1 MATKRSTKRGDTPVD
16 ADSLVQQSLKYAE
29 DIAKLYEDE
38 RSKRQELEIAND
50 KLRVEIAERKKT
62 EAALR
67 ESEERFRTVFE
78 AAQECMYIKNR
89 ALTYILVNPAMGN
102 LFQVPAA
109 ELVEKTDEE
118 LYGSEAGLHLRETDL
133 RVLGGES
140 IEEEYTRS
148 IKGVARTF
156 LETRVPLHN
165 ADGEIVGLC
174 GVARDITDRK
184 RIEQA
189 PPVTG
194 LRYPSSAMQKTL
206 EKALLAASR
215 GSIVLLLGE
224 SGCGKDFLARF
235 IHDHSDR
242 SRGPFFT
249 INAASVA
256 RELAESELFGYEPGA
271 FTGARGR
278 KRGLLELAE
287 GGTLFLN
294 EIGEL
299 SESLQAKL
307 LTFLDTRTFT
317 RVGGEKSISVNARL
331 ITATNKDLENEVAG
345 GRFRRDL
352 FYRINVLT
360 IAIPPLRERS
370 EDIPVLV
377 EFLVSELQKE
387 IRLNAPVDFEPRAMD
402 ALAAYDWPGNVREL
416 RNVVERALILSGG
429 GKITVAELGLGE
441 AEQAWKF
448 SAEFP
453 EGRSLNDVT
462 ADLKRALVIEA
473 LRRTGGNRVAAAAL
487 LDISRNSLNHYIRAL
502 EIAE

>member
-1 MATKRSTKRGDTPVD
+1 MAAKRTTKQNDTAVD
-16 ADSLVQQSLKYAE
+16 ADSLAQQSLKYAE
-29 DIAKLYEDE
+29 DIARLYEDE
-38 RSKRQELEIAND
+38 RTKRQELEIVND
-50 KLRVEIAERKKT
+50 KLRVEVAERRKT

-67 ESEERFRTVFE
+67 ESEERFRAVFE
-78 AAQECMYIKNR
+78 AAQDCMYIKNR
-89 ALTYILVNPAMGN
+89 ALSYILVNPAMEN
-102 LFQVPAA
+102 LFQMPAS
-109 ELVEKTDEE
+109 ELIEKTDEE
-118 LYGSEAGLHLRETDL
+118 LYGGEAGLHLREIDL
-133 RVLGGES
+133 RVLSGES

-148 IKGVARTF
+148 VKGMARTF
-156 LETRVPLHN
+156 LETRVPLHT
-165 ADGEIVGLC
+165 ADGEIIGLC

-184 RIEQA
+184 RIGQT
-189 PPVTG
+189 PPVAS
-194 LRYPSSAMQKTL
+194 LRYPSLAMRKTL

-224 SGCGKDFLARF
+224 SGCGKDYLARF

-242 SRGPFFT
+242 ARGPFFT
-249 INAASVA
+249 INAASVS

-299 SESLQAKL
+299 SERLQAKL

-317 RVGGEKSISVNARL
+317 RVGGEKTVSVNARL
-331 ITATNKDLENEVAG
+331 ITATNKDLESEVAE

-352 FYRINVLT
+352 FYRLNVLT
-360 IAIPPLRERS
+360 IAIPPLRERR

-377 EFLVSELQKE
+377 EYLVSELQKE
-387 IRLNAPVDFEPRAMD
+387 IRLNAPVEMAPSAMD
-402 ALAAYDWPGNVREL
+402 ALMAYEWPGNVREL

-429 GKITVAELGLGE
+429 GKMTVAELGLSE
-441 AEQAWKF
+441 PDQAWKF
-448 SAEFP
+448 TAAFP

-462 ADLKRALVIEA
+462 ADLKRALVVEA
-473 LRRTGGNRVAAAAL
+473 LHRTGGNRVAAAAL

-502 EIAE
+502 GIVE